1 MTTYHSGV
9 HKYALF
15 VVAWAIILLT
25 AGALVTSEDAALAV
39 PDWPLSYGT
48 LNPPMVGG
56 IAFEHS
62 HRLIATALGIL
73 IIGLAFLLWRYDQR
87 PFMKY
92 LGLAALGGVILQG
105 VLGGLTVLK
114 LLHYWLPVMHACTAE
129 IVFAILVVIA
139 VCTSRWYTESLPQY
153 IDRGSPSIHSV
164 VMLNSFVIFLQVLV
178 GAGFRHQYLSLKPH
192 VFGAPIVLAMVVYT
206 AFLLNRRF
214 PEVPAIIRMR
224 KILHSLVGLQ
234 ILLGLVALWAR
245 ITSADDPQPM
255 PPVVISTVIHTVF
268 GAILF
273 ASSIATVVVCYR
285 LVPRKREVTLA
296 QSGPAATKG
305 EVHA

>member
-1 MTTYHSGV
+1 
-9 HKYALF
+9 
-15 VVAWAIILLT
+15 
-25 AGALVTSEDAALAV
+25 
-39 PDWPLSYGT
+39 
-48 LNPPMVGG
+48 
-56 IAFEHS
+56 
-62 HRLIATALGIL
+62 
-73 IIGLAFLLWRYDQR
+73 
-87 PFMKY
+87 
-92 LGLAALGGVILQG
+92 
-105 VLGGLTVLK
+105 
-114 LLHYWLPVMHACTAE
+114 
-129 IVFAILVVIA
+129 
-139 VCTSRWYTESLPQY
+139 
-153 IDRGSPSIHSV
+153 
-164 VMLNSFVIFLQVLV
+164 
-178 GAGFRHQYLSLKPH
+178 
-192 VFGAPIVLAMVVYT
+192 
-206 AFLLNRRF
+206 
-214 PEVPAIIRMR
+214 MR